1 MRLLLFTTKNHIYAN
16 VIVKWIIQQKE
27 YTVVEIIESD
37 RIHPVKNKR
46 DGLLLYIRRS
56 GWYYTVIQMLKI
68 VLYRL
73 LSSIYGILPFARPD
87 SVLYRYE
94 LIAPKENI
102 PVREVNNINTD

>member
-46 DGLLLYIRRS
+46 DGRLLYIRRS
-56 GWYYTVIQMLKI
+56 
-68 VLYRL
+68 
-73 LSSIYGILPFARPD
+73 
-87 SVLYRYE
+87 
-94 LIAPKENI
+94 
-102 PVREVNNINTD
+102 